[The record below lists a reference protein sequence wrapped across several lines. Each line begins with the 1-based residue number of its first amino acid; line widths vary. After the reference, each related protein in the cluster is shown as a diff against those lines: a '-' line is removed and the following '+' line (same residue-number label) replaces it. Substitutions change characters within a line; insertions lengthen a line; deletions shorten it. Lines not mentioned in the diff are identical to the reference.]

1 MTIIQERNDVQ
12 TRVRRRRRR
21 NKNNRPCKDMRR
33 GLIVVS
39 VCLVMVFGGYFGVRG
54 ELNLNNGAFAAEQ
67 TIYKTVTVYQGDTI
81 WAIAAAYTEPSKD
94 VRKLIKEICDL
105 NDVSSGKI
113 YPGQVLIVP
122 VPANM
127 A

>member
-21 NKNNRPCKDMRR
+21 NKNNRPSKDMRR